1 MTLEDYLHR
10 EQMEL
15 STFSKLYNLDY
26 HRLYRVKKGAMTKDE
41 AIIQVFKQLGITYAS
56 KDKGRGWRAE
66 YVVSF
71 PRADLHFVRE
81 FRRDLL
87 LLSSSL
93 TTDLKRTLTRYR
105 IPYYVRQAD
114 DHWLVKYDKE
124 ASGMINQV
132 VLVGRTTKD
141 IELRQTKNGTNYVQ
155 FTLAVNRAY
164 KGSDQQADFINCVAW
179 CKTAETMAQY
189 VFKGT
194 LIGIEG
200 RLQVRTYQNE
210 AGIRQYI
217 SEVLV
222 NRFTFLEARKN
233 SATPEP
239 MEPT

>member
-1 MTLEDYLHR
+1 
-10 EQMEL
+10 
-15 STFSKLYNLDY
+15 
-26 HRLYRVKKGAMTKDE
+26 
-41 AIIQVFKQLGITYAS
+41 
-56 KDKGRGWRAE
+56 
-66 YVVSF
+66 
-71 PRADLHFVRE
+71 
-81 FRRDLL
+81 
-87 LLSSSL
+87 
-93 TTDLKRTLTRYR
+93 
-105 IPYYVRQAD
+105 
-114 DHWLVKYDKE
+114 
-124 ASGMINQV
+124 MINQV
-132 VLVGRTTKD
+132 VLVGRTTKN

-164 KGSDQQADFINCVAW
+164 KGSEQQADFINCVAW

-222 NRFTFLEARKN
+222 NRFFFLEARKN

-239 MEPT
+239 MEPTYLQAPSENSNSSTSNQQNNYNDPFITATTLAGGLHSSPPTISIQDDDIPF